1 MIEANPQIRPP
12 SAQAAREVR
21 RNSPLRQARTCYD
34 HLAGVA
40 GVAVMDAML
49 RQGWLEPSSESTGP
63 AKGRTHYQLTAQGGR
78 ALRSLGVDLLPKKG
92 SQRMYAYG
100 CVDWTE
106 RRFHLGGGLGAAILD
121 SLIADGIVRREPGS
135 RVATMLKPVAGWEDG
150 SLSPPGLIARQF

>member
-1 MIEANPQIRPP
+1 MIEANPQIPPP

-49 RQGWLEPSSESTGP
+49 KQGWLVPAGEPSGP
-63 AKGRTHYQLTAQGGR
+63 VKGRTHYRLTAQGGK
-78 ALRSLGVDLLPKKG
+78 ALQSLGVDLFPQNG
-92 SQRMYAYG
+92 SKRMYAYG

-106 RRFHLGGGLGAAILD
+106 RRFHLGGGLAAAIL
-121 SLIADGIVRREPGS
+121 LAMIEDGTLRRDPGS
-135 RVATMLKPVAGWEDG
+135 RVATMLKPVSGWKDRA
-150 SLSPPGLIARQF
+150 AR